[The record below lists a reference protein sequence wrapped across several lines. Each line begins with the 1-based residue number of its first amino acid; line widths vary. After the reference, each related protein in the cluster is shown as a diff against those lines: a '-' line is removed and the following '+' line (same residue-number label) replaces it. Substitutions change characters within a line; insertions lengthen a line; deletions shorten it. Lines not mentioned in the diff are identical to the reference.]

1 MENWRAGLIGFGIV
15 LVGIGGYSSLEGVWK
30 GLSLVAAGIALVLLG
45 LSLERKPR
53 VAAETVGEIAGEASD
68 ELDVTVPMTAVAV
81 EDAEATVPLKPIQV
95 SEAEASEPEPEAA
108 GPEVSEPEPEVAA
121 PDESAV
127 PEAASETEAALVEE
141 EGSSTSAA
149 AEAELPPS
157 EEAEREA
164 VDETVHRHDQ
174 PMLGHSELVSHIR
187 DYHEGVPFDGSTIQ
201 LRLLHERAHA

>member
-53 VAAETVGEIAGEASD
+53 VAAETVGEVAGEGSSAD
-68 ELDVTVPMTAVAV
+68 LDVTVPMAAVAV
-81 EDAEATVPLKPIQV
+81 EDAEATAPLTPIQIP
-95 SEAEASEPEPEAA
+95 EAEASE
-108 GPEVSEPEPEVAA
+108 SEPEVAA

-127 PEAASETEAALVEE
+127 PEAASETETALVEE
-141 EGSSTSAA
+141 DWSSTSAA
-149 AEAELPPS
+149 
-157 EEAEREA
+157 EEAEPPPAEEAEGQA
-164 VDETVHRHDQ
+164 VDETAHRHDQ